1 MNGFESKEKM
11 AASGLRWLM
20 WAAVIGA
27 ILMAIA
33 CGGDSAAPNTGP
45 KYPTGIGNDIA
56 KQLKFDGRVQD
67 FEESGNTL
75 VVNVN
80 DSWAASPPGM
90 RERALGQWFSLWQAA
105 HGKESKI
112 VVKHGGDEVDTYTAD
127 KGYQPVSK
135 ETKKESEG

>member
-1 MNGFESKEKM
+1 MNGFGSTAKT
-11 AASGLRWLM
+11 ATWRRLLM
-20 WAAVIGA
+20 CAAVIGA
-27 ILMAIA
+27 ALMAVA
-33 CGGDSAAPNTGP
+33 CGGSSKATNTAPQ
-45 KYPTGIGNDIA
+45 YPAGIGNDIS

-67 FEESGNTL
+67 FEENGSTL

-80 DSWAASPPGM
+80 DAWTASPPGM
-90 RERALGQWFSLWQAA
+90 RERALGQWFSLWQSA

-112 VVKHGGDEVDTYTAD
+112 VVKHAGTEVDTYTAD

>member
-1 MNGFESKEKM
+1 MNGFGSTTM
-11 AASGLRWLM
+11 TAASRLLLGV
-20 WAAVIGA
+20 AIIGA
-27 ILMAIA
+27 MLMAVA
-33 CGGDSAAPNTGP
+33 CGGSSKSTNTAPQ
-45 KYPTGIGNDIA
+45 YPAGIGNDIS
-56 KQLKFDGRVQD
+56 KQLKFDWRVQD
-67 FEESGNTL
+67 FEENGSTL

-80 DSWAASPPGM
+80 DAWTASPPGM
-90 RERALGQWFSLWQAA
+90 RERALGQWFSLWQSA